1 MLEHWEIGRMISFYA
16 VAPHSKKIKS
26 VTDII
31 KLPSDSKKVKLNTE
45 KKAKFRLL
53 NGNSKS

>member
-1 MLEHWEIGRMISFYA
+1 MISFYA